1 MEASRIWLLAKSPRI
16 RISWRGESSWILVS
30 SAMAADF
37 CLLVIH
43 KRRSNSYLDA
53 QTKSPVSRFAKGE
66 EGDFFE
72 VMQISNVFSLYFVK
86 SFFFHVQIGRASCR
100 ERV

>member
-16 RISWRGESSWILVS
+16 RISGRGESSWIRVS

-43 KRRSNSYLDA
+43 KRRSKFLPGRANKNPPYPAL
-53 QTKSPVSRFAKGE
+53 PKGE
-66 EGDFFE
+66 KGDFFK
-72 VMQISNVFSLYFVK
+72 VMRISNVFGLYFVK
-86 SFFFHVQIGRASCR
+86 SFFFHVLVHSLEKPR
-100 ERV
+100 